1 MGCIIVYQENSALKV
16 DRSPNAEPQKGVGT
30 GSMAWNVLRDGSFYD
45 RNDAIVHV
53 FRYGV
58 HAGFFLILFPF
69 FFLLCPLSLRLD
81 EQPSNSPIT
90 IGHVTLTILRRD
102 CCRW

>member
-58 HAGFFLILFPF
+58 HAGFFFNFVSF
-69 FFLLCPLSLRLD
+69 FFALSAFFTPRRA
-81 EQPSNSPIT
+81 T
-90 IGHVTLTILRRD
+90 IQ
-102 CCRW
+102 